1 MPHDFGSS
9 RDRRS
14 APVPG
19 AGIGFHELR
28 QACEISALRED
39 LERLAHEAGAL
50 RDGVEQAV
58 ETVRDRFA
66 ALTAEEMAD
75 PMVLAPLL
83 QLAVT
88 TLLEIREQAR
98 QLNTQT
104 GPLSDDERPSWLGAA
119 DAPRLRQP
127 AAMAWGVPN
136 DDGISDGWGDDASE
150 RSDEPLQ
157 ADGAPPRPADLRA
170 RPSRPALAPPTSQ
183 ASSSPGP
190 LAPALPQV
198 AAVNPSS
205 PASPPS
211 VPAPARTA
219 EGQASWLASEP
230 VPPPPPSRAATVRG
244 TASAGQRPKGGI
256 DWLGRAG
263 R

>member
-14 APVPG
+14 ASLPG

-39 LERLAHEAGAL
+39 LERLAHEAGVL
-50 RDGVEQAV
+50 RDGVETAV

-66 ALTAEEMAD
+66 ALSAEEMAD

-88 TLLEIREQAR
+88 TLLDIREQAR
-98 QLNTQT
+98 QLKTQI
-104 GPLSDDERPSWLGAA
+104 GPLADDERPSWLGAA

-127 AAMAWGVPN
+127 AAAVW
-136 DDGISDGWGDDASE
+136 DDHADARSDGDDVDAE
-150 RSDEPLQ
+150 IDPAPVPLT
-157 ADGAPPRPADLRA
+157 AVPPRPADPPIRA
-170 RPSRPALAPPTSQ
+170 GRPALAAPPPPERR
-183 ASSSPGP
+183 SPAP
-190 LAPALPQV
+190 VAEPFQIAPADARPPAMPEAQV
-198 AAVNPSS
+198 S
-205 PASPPS
+205 
-211 VPAPARTA
+211 
-219 EGQASWLASEP
+219 EGHASWLAGEP
-230 VPPPPPSRAATVRG
+230 APPPPPSRAATVR
-244 TASAGQRPKGGI
+244 ASGGGQRTSGGI
-256 DWLGRAG
+256 DWLGPAG